1 MNVVALAV
9 LAQSADL
16 FERVEGVIFDANL
29 LVAAGLAFVAG
40 LISFASPCVV
50 PLVPGYLS
58 YMTGLS
64 GEEIADAD
72 VAHKGRVLLGSVLF
86 VLGFAIPFVLL
97 GVAFGAVNFLV
108 TSLAARIVMGVL
120 VAALGLLMASG
131 RLMREL
137 RFADKA
143 PDSGLTGAPVLGFVF
158 GLSWTPC
165 LGPTAGAIFTLA
177 AVSSTGAAWRGGV
190 LAFVY
195 ALGLGVP
202 FIVFGV
208 LFKRLTGALGFLRR
222 NARRL
227 QIAGGLML
235 AVVGVAIAAGWWN
248 DLITYLRPMI
258 GGFETP
264 L

>member
-1 MNVVALAV
+1 MPAPVVVV

-16 FERVEGVIFDANL
+16 FDRVQSIIFDANL

-64 GEEIADAD
+64 GEEIAEAG
-72 VAHKGRVLLGSVLF
+72 AGRKGRVLVGSILF

-97 GVAFGAVNFLV
+97 GVAVGAVNFLV
-108 TSLAARIVMGVL
+108 TNVAARIAMGVL
-120 VAALGLLMASG
+120 VAVLGLVMASG
-131 RLMREL
+131 RLMREYRL
-137 RFADKA
+137 ADRA
-143 PDSGLTGAPVLGFVF
+143 PDNGLAGAPVLGFVF

-177 AVSSTGAAWRGGV
+177 AVSSSGAAWRGGV
-190 LAFVY
+190 LAFIY

-208 LFKRLTGALGFLRR
+208 LFKRLTGALAFLRR

-227 QIAGGLML
+227 QVAGGLL
-235 AVVGVAIAAGWWN
+235 LVVVGIAIATGWWN
-248 DLITYLRPMI
+248 DFITALRPTI